1 MITSRFFVFNLT
13 VALTVLFL
21 ALSFAISPDLAWP
34 LAVLLPLTLLGV
46 YDLIQPHHSI
56 LRNYPLMGH
65 FRFIFE
71 YIRPEIRQY
80 LIEDERDP
88 LPFSRDQ
95 RAQNASD
102 MRPFGTVLD
111 TSAIRYGWVSH
122 SVMPVEKRCRLPH
135 RHRRHGM
142 HPAL

>member
-1 MITSRFFVFNLT
+1 MSRFFVFNLT
-13 VALTVLFL
+13 VALTVLCL
-21 ALSFAISPDLAWP
+21 ALAILINPDLAWP
-34 LAVLLPLTLLGV
+34 LVFLLPLTALGL

-95 RAQNASD
+95 R
-102 MRPFGTVLD
+102 
-111 TSAIRYGWVSH
+111 
-122 SVMPVEKRCRLPH
+122 
-135 RHRRHGM
+135 
-142 HPAL
+142 